1 MIDSQRCFLTFQTI
15 FKPFYW
21 VETVFFR
28 IFRRKS
34 NNSIKEIL
42 NEKTFFRLFF
52 QNFFDENFFS
62 RKWYDWITMIFFD
75 ISNHFQ
81 TILLGWNGIF
91 SDIPWENLKNPCF
104 SILFSINHLN
114 CKNFHFHHINGK
126 KFYFRLF
133 FLKKL
138 IISIV

>member
-28 IFRRKS
+28 
-34 NNSIKEIL
+34 
-42 NEKTFFRLFF
+42 
-52 QNFFDENFFS
+52 FFDENLTIPLRKSLTRKIFFDIFFKFFSMKIFFS

-91 SDIPWENLKNPCF
+91 SDIPWENLKNPFF
-104 SILFSINHLN
+104 SILFSIKNLN

-138 IISIV
+138 MISIV